1 MGGGHSPPSPP
12 SPHSQTSTTALMT
25 TTPQQQ
31 ATSPPSAPSSPGS
44 SLSAIPVHVADFLF
58 DNYVTRVAPQY
69 PIHYTPDLVAMHAAI
84 FHPDEDR
91 PRGSIVTDIP
101 KVYAT
106 YTLNLIMAISLSTAA
121 RSKQARANS
130 IASGL
135 FARAMEQ
142 LPGVLTN
149 DLRGLQALV
158 LLTQYTFLSPGV
170 ANFWLLTGFMSQ
182 ACIDLG
188 LHQEMPE
195 PADEYGHSHSSLP
208 WPLYQDLR
216 RRVFWCAW
224 EMEVAVCGALL
235 RPITLLRR
243 NVTTKFPS
251 VLDDAAIGQAIEDAA
266 LTGDEPRLDE
276 DSGRPAKF
284 TSHYI
289 WRYRAVECDIVPVLF
304 HGEPLPASF
313 KSMVGNGED
322 GDLAAWMDHQERTIL
337 EWKAEI
343 HDRTARNTDTT
354 VQSLW
359 DEMQLYADIACDYI
373 LITLFRPCPR
383 LRDPPTA
390 NLLKAFA
397 AAVGVADGSWQQ
409 ANRAFGSSKYVFHA
423 CYHSFSAAI
432 AFLQALQRIKPAIAA
447 AYPWAQVEANMQAF
461 SRFFATVAER
471 WPAASRCLDEY
482 ERLLAPVKRDY
493 LDFLV
498 QAAHAAQA
506 EQDRAAQATA
516 QAASESGIGTTG
528 AFADIDLDEALTLST
543 FFNASALEP
552 TDHSAQLYMGSG
564 SNTGNGGST
573 NGFGHT
579 HSSALSAF
587 VAMDWNEEF
596 SFGVDPGA
604 WRV

>member
-1 MGGGHSPPSPP
+1 M
-12 SPHSQTSTTALMT
+12 
-25 TTPQQQ
+25 
-31 ATSPPSAPSSPGS
+31 
-44 SLSAIPVHVADFLF
+44 
-58 DNYVTRVAPQY
+58 
-69 PIHYTPDLVAMHAAI
+69 AMHTAV
-84 FHPDEDR
+84 FHPEEQASSAHKAD
-91 PRGSIVTDIP
+91 
-101 KVYAT
+101 VYAT

-121 RSKQARANS
+121 RSKQARANA

-188 LHQEMPE
+188 LHQEMSEPPE
-195 PADEYGHSHSSLP
+195 GSHDYPDLP
-208 WPLYQDLR
+208 WPLLRDMR

-243 NVTTKFPS
+243 NVTTQFPS
-251 VLDDAAIGQAIEDAA
+251 VLDDDAIEQAITKAA
-266 LTGDEPRLDE
+266 QTGSEPRLDE

-304 HGEPLPASF
+304 HGEPLPQAYSNQ
-313 KSMVGNGED
+313 GEGED
-322 GDLAAWMDHQERTIL
+322 GGLVAWMDHQEQTIL
-337 EWKAEI
+337 SWKAEI
-343 HDRTARNTDTT
+343 HDRTARNTDAAA
-354 VQSLW
+354 QSLW

-383 LRDPPTA
+383 LRDPPA
-390 NLLKAFA
+390 KNLLKAFA
-397 AAVGVADGSWQQ
+397 AAAGVADGSWQQ
-409 ANRAFGSSKYVFHA
+409 ANLAFGSSKYVFHA

-432 AFLQALQRIKPAIAA
+432 AFLQALQRIKPVIAA
-447 AYPWAQVEANMQAF
+447 NYPWAQVEVNMQAF

-493 LDFLV
+493 VDFLV
-498 QAAHAAQA
+498 QVAH
-506 EQDRAAQATA
+506 EA
-516 QAASESGIGTTG
+516 QAAQDREMETQAQAVSDIDTS
-528 AFADIDLDEALTLST
+528 AFADVDLDEALTLST

-552 TDHSAQLYMGSG
+552 AHHSASLFG
-564 SNTGNGGST
+564 SNNSNGIHST
-573 NGFGHT
+573 NGLAHT
-579 HSSALSAF
+579 HTTVQSAF

-596 SFGVDPGA
+596 SFGIDPGA
-604 WRV
+604 WRVL

>member
-1 MGGGHSPPSPP
+1 MN
-12 SPHSQTSTTALMT
+12 

-31 ATSPPSAPSSPGS
+31 AISPGTS
-44 SLSAIPVHVADFLF
+44 NPSPASPGNSLSAIPVHVADFLF
-58 DNYVTRVAPQY
+58 NNYVTRVAPQY
-69 PIHYTPDLVAMHAAI
+69 PIHYTPDLVAMHTAV
-84 FHPDEDR
+84 FHPDEQANSVHVAD
-91 PRGSIVTDIP
+91 
-101 KVYAT
+101 VYAT

-121 RSKQARANS
+121 RSKQARANA

-149 DLRGLQALV
+149 DLHGLQALV

-188 LHQEMPE
+188 LHQEMAE
-195 PADEYGHSHSSLP
+195 PLEENSTLKDSTGHPGLP
-208 WPLYQDLR
+208 WPLLRDMR

-251 VLDDAAIGQAIEDAA
+251 VLDDDAIGQAIAEAA
-266 LTGDEPRLDE
+266 VAGGKPRLDE
-276 DSGRPAKF
+276 NSGRPAKF

-304 HGEPLPASF
+304 HGEPVPAIYRDRSE
-313 KSMVGNGED
+313 SED
-322 GDLAAWMDHQERTIL
+322 DGLAAWMDHQEHTIL
-337 EWKAEI
+337 AWKAEI
-343 HDRTARNTDTT
+343 HDRTARNTDAAS
-354 VQSLW
+354 QSLW

-373 LITLFRPCPR
+373 LVTLFRPCPR
-383 LRDPPTA
+383 LRDPPTT

-493 LDFLV
+493 VDFLV
-498 QAAHAAQA
+498 QAAH
-506 EQDRAAQATA
+506 EA
-516 QAASESGIGTTG
+516 QAAQDREAETQAQTQTGTDSETAT

-543 FFNASALEP
+543 FFNASALELA
-552 TDHSAQLYMGSG
+552 DHSAPLYGSG
-564 SNTGNGGST
+564 SGNGGSNT
-573 NGFGHT
+573 TSGFTHT
-579 HSSALSAF
+579 HATAHSAF
-587 VAMDWNEEF
+587 VTMDWNEEF
-596 SFGVDPGA
+596 SFGVDPSA
-604 WRV
+604 WRVV